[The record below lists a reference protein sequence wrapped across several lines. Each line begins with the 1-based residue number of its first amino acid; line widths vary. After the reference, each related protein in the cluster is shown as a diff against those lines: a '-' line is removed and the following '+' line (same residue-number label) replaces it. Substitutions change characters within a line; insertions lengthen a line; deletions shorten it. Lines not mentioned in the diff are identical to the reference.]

1 MVILNFNELW
11 ISICKAFHGLLDAW
25 VIKAMIAFVVPILT
39 GIHGSALTAFVTLVF
54 IDLLTRWIAICYEHL
69 SENAQSTDLFS
80 CITDIPKAIREGYI
94 NSNAMKHRFTGK
106 ILVYVILTIVAV
118 KADELIVISSESPVL
133 LKATWVYLAITE
145 AISILEN
152 LRDAGIEQANDL
164 LNFLRDK
171 ASLTLNKFKNR

>member
-25 VIKAMIAFVVPILT
+25 VIKAMIAFVVPIVT
-39 GIHGSALTAFVTLVF
+39 GIHGSALTAFVSLVF

-69 SENAQSTDLFS
+69 SKNAQPNDLFS
-80 CITDIPKAIREGYI
+80 CIKDIPAAIRAGYI
-94 NSNAMKHRFTGK
+94 NSDVMKHRFAGK

-118 KADELIVISSESPVL
+118 KADELIIISSESPVL

>member
-1 MVILNFNELW
+1 MNFNELW
-11 ISICKAFHGLLDAW
+11 ISICKAFNTLLDAW
-25 VIKAMIAFVVPILT
+25 VIKAMIAFIVPILT
-39 GIHGSALTAFVTLVF
+39 GIHGSALTAFITLVF
-54 IDLLTRWIAICYEHL
+54 IDLITRWIAICYEHL
-69 SENAQSTDLFS
+69 SKNGQSTDLFS
-80 CITDIPKAIREGYI
+80 CIKDIPTAIREGYI
-94 NSNAMKHRFTGK
+94 NSSAMKHRFVGK